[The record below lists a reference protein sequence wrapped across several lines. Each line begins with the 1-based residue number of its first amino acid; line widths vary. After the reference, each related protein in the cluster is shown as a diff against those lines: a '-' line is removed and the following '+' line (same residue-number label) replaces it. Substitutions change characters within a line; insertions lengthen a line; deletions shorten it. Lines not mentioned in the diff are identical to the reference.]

1 MHSCTVT
8 VALWFVFAP
17 KLQKAEPFLSGWM
30 GMSFDQQGDHGQQLV
45 DGATAIM
52 LRRLPSK
59 LMIESFLDILNQ
71 FWLGRYNFVY
81 VPHDKSRARNVALAF
96 VNFTDSEAARTAFA
110 YFQGRSHPMDVR
122 LGSHI
127 RVSQADV
134 QGLNL
139 NLAYFIAR
147 SGLTDMENPHAP
159 RVFENGR
166 RVNLLEAAKKH
177 VTMQLVAQ
185 ASQHMKAVE
194 DARARQAARPR
205 RDPPKQDLRSHDT
218 RPVRGYVQQHVNV
231 RMTAICRHMYM
242 CDKLTECMLGIRAA
256 GMTAAHRRRGYRELP
271 KAVGRI
277 PAPAA
282 LPAIRRQDTDVVR
295 RNNPTAPSTSFSSSA
310 AYGLP

>member
-1 MHSCTVT
+1 
-8 VALWFVFAP
+8 
-17 KLQKAEPFLSGWM
+17 
-30 GMSFDQQGDHGQQLV
+30 
-45 DGATAIM
+45 
-52 LRRLPSK
+52 
-59 LMIESFLDILNQ
+59 
-71 FWLGRYNFVY
+71 
-81 VPHDKSRARNVALAF
+81 
-96 VNFTDSEAARTAFA
+96 
-110 YFQGRSHPMDVR
+110 MDVR

-231 RMTAICRHMYM
+231 RQVPGTNGWSTDRRDDSYM
-242 CDKLTECMLGIRAA
+242 PPHVHVRQTH
-256 GMTAAHRRRGYRELP
+256 GMHAWHPGRRDDSSASSTWLQGASESGGTDTGASSSSSHSTTGHRR
-271 KAVGRI
+271 GR
-277 PAPAA
+277 
-282 LPAIRRQDTDVVR
+282 LEGLEQLFDT
-295 RNNPTAPSTSFSSSA
+295 
-310 AYGLP
+310 GLAEEQPDGSVHFFL